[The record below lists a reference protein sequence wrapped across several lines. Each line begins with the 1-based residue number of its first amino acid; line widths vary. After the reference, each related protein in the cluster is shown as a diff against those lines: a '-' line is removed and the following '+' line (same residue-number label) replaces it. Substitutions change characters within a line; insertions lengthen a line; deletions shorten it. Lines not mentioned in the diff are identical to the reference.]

1 MCKDKR
7 SICLITTIAPTF
19 NTNPQSPLS
28 NLFMKMTLKLNIHMK
43 DLTFKQGEKV
53 QTKLDPKIGIIIRYP
68 IGSTQSQ
75 WIYFNPFLGTSFA
88 NLYLLTI

>member
-1 MCKDKR
+1 
-7 SICLITTIAPTF
+7 
-19 NTNPQSPLS
+19 
-28 NLFMKMTLKLNIHMK
+28 MK

>member
-1 MCKDKR
+1 
-7 SICLITTIAPTF
+7 
-19 NTNPQSPLS
+19 
-28 NLFMKMTLKLNIHMK
+28 MK

-75 WIYFNPFLGTSFA
+75 WIYLNPFLGTSFA